1 MAMPTKIM
9 VIRHAEKPDDKH
21 KGVTSHGDED
31 NESLIVRGWQ
41 RAGAL
46 TVLFDPT
53 IGSLQNAALAV
64 PKAIYASDPKKA
76 SEADDDDD
84 KKGSKSKRPL
94 QTITPLAERLG
105 IKDKV
110 KVKFAKGDEKHMVES
125 VLAESG
131 VVLISW
137 QHQKIPDIAKHIV
150 GSNPPTKPIP
160 TKWPGDR
167 FDIVWVFT
175 PPAMGLRPGPAATLE
190 RGREHRSVVKVMAG
204 RMLPSA
210 DARSRM
216 ATPAV
221 MP

>member
-9 VIRHAEKPDDKH
+9 VIRHAEKPDATHD
-21 KGVTSHGDED
+21 GVTGHGKED
-31 NESLIVRGWQ
+31 KESLIVRGWQ

-46 TVLFDPT
+46 AALFDPT
-53 IGSLQNAALAV
+53 NGPLQNAHLAV
-64 PKAIYASDPKKA
+64 PKVIYASDPEKA
-76 SEADDDDD
+76 SEADDDDG

-94 QTITPLAERLG
+94 ETITPLAERLG

-110 KVKFAKGDEKHMVES
+110 NVKFAKGEEKHMVES

-150 GSNPPTKPIP
+150 GSKPPTKPIP
-160 TKWPGDR
+160 SKWPGDR

-175 PPAMGLRPGPAATLE
+175 PPA
-190 RGREHRSVVKVMAG
+190 
-204 RMLPSA
+204 SA
-210 DARSRM
+210 SGQWGFDQVPQQLLSGDANTVLS
-216 ATPAV
+216 
-221 MP
+221 

>member
-131 VVLISW
+131 VV
-137 QHQKIPDIAKHIV
+137 V
-150 GSNPPTKPIP
+150 
-160 TKWPGDR
+160 
-167 FDIVWVFT
+167 
-175 PPAMGLRPGPAATLE
+175 RPNGPAIVSTSSGSSRPPQWGFVQVPQQLLS
-190 RGREHRSVVKVMAG
+190 G
-204 RMLPSA
+204 
-210 DARSRM
+210 DANTVLS
-216 ATPAV
+216 
-221 MP
+221 

>member
-21 KGVTSHGDED
+21 QGVTSHGDAD
-31 NESLIVRGWQ
+31 KESLIVRGWQ

-46 TVLFDPT
+46 TALFDPT
-53 IGSLQNAALAV
+53 NGPLQNPNLAV
-64 PKAIYASDPKKA
+64 PKVIYASDPEKP
-76 SEADDDDD
+76 SEADDDDG

-110 KVKFAKGDEKHMVES
+110 NVKFAKGDEKHMVES
-125 VLAESG
+125 VLGESG

-137 QHQKIPDIAKHIV
+137 QHQKIADIAKHIV
-150 GSNPPTKPIP
+150 GSKPPTKPIP
-160 TKWPGDR
+160 ARWPGDR

-175 PPAMGLRPGPAATLE
+175 PPAPSSDHWGFVQVPQQLLSGD
-190 RGREHRSVVKVMAG
+190 AG
-204 RMLPSA
+204 TVIA
-210 DARSRM
+210 
-216 ATPAV
+216 
-221 MP
+221 

>member
-21 KGVTSHGDED
+21 QGVTSHGDAD
-31 NESLIVRGWQ
+31 KESLIVRGWQ

-46 TVLFDPT
+46 TALFDPT
-53 IGSLQNAALAV
+53 NGPLQNPNLAV
-64 PKAIYASDPKKA
+64 PKVIYASDPEKP
-76 SEADDDDD
+76 SEADDDDG

-110 KVKFAKGDEKHMVES
+110 NVKFAKGDEKHMVES
-125 VLAESG
+125 VLGESG

-137 QHQKIPDIAKHIV
+137 QHQNIADIAKHIV
-150 GSNPPTKPIP
+150 GSKPPTKPIP
-160 TKWPGDR
+160 ARWPGDR

-175 PPAMGLRPGPAATLE
+175 PPAPSSDHWGFVQVPQQLLSGD
-190 RGREHRSVVKVMAG
+190 AG
-204 RMLPSA
+204 TVIA
-210 DARSRM
+210 
-216 ATPAV
+216 
-221 MP
+221 

>member
-21 KGVTSHGDED
+21 QGVTSHGDAD
-31 NESLIVRGWQ
+31 KESLIVRGWQ

-46 TVLFDPT
+46 TALFDPT
-53 IGSLQNAALAV
+53 NGPLQNPNLAV
-64 PKAIYASDPKKA
+64 PKVIYASDPEKP
-76 SEADDDDD
+76 SEADDDDG

-110 KVKFAKGDEKHMVES
+110 NVKFAKGDEKHMVES
-125 VLAESG
+125 VLGESG

-137 QHQKIPDIAKHIV
+137 QHQKIADITKDIV
-150 GSNPPTKPIP
+150 GSKPPTKPIP
-160 TKWPGDR
+160 AKWPGDR

-175 PPAMGLRPGPAATLE
+175 PP
-190 RGREHRSVVKVMAG
+190 V
-204 RMLPSA
+204 PSSDHWGFVQVPQQLLSGDA
-210 DARSRM
+210 DTVIA
-216 ATPAV
+216 
-221 MP
+221 

>member
-9 VIRHAEKPDDKH
+9 VIRHAEKPDGTH
-21 KGVTSHGDED
+21 EGVTAHGDQD
-31 NESLIVRGWQ
+31 KESLIVRGWQ

-53 IGSLQNAALAV
+53 NGSLQNPNLAV
-64 PKAIYASDPKKA
+64 PKIIYAANPEKP
-76 SEADDDDD
+76 SEADDDEG

-110 KVKFAKGDEKHMVES
+110 NVEFAKGQEKEMVDS
-125 VLAESG
+125 VLAKTG

-137 QHQKIPDIAKHIV
+137 QHEKISDIAKHIV
-150 GSNPPTKPIP
+150 GSKAPTKPIP
-160 TKWPGDR
+160 TKWPDDR

-175 PPAMGLRPGPAATLE
+175 PPASSSPEWGFVQVPQQLLSGDTDT
-190 RGREHRSVVKVMAG
+190 VI
-204 RMLPSA
+204 
-210 DARSRM
+210 
-216 ATPAV
+216 T
-221 MP
+221 